1 MTRTTVFILGII
13 LSLGILSSAWSKE
26 PRTGMEDHG
35 ETAQTDLKTEIAG
48 FDNFALGMT
57 EQEFL
62 AGGYD
67 YTSAP
72 DSASDYAVYSDDLET
87 VNYFLRD
94 TINVW
99 LLDFHVNIT
108 LQFRNQVLVAV
119 VVNFDREDL
128 FDLDLDQTELVFR
141 DLRDKIMDS
150 YDREL
155 VEVTRNSLI
164 EWIGLVTLTD
174 QNENELTI
182 LYDRFDLGFSY
193 VAASYLRELEAEA
206 EEREERGRNRF

>member
-1 MTRTTVFILGII
+1 
-13 LSLGILSSAWSKE
+13 
-26 PRTGMEDHG
+26 
-35 ETAQTDLKTEIAG
+35 
-48 FDNFALGMT
+48 
-57 EQEFL
+57 
-62 AGGYD
+62 
-67 YTSAP
+67 
-72 DSASDYAVYSDDLET
+72 
-87 VNYFLRD
+87 
-94 TINVW
+94 
-99 LLDFHVNIT
+99 VNIT